1 MTYEGARSVTGPFL
15 GSLGASAVAVGIVS
29 GFGEFT
35 GYALRLLSGH
45 ISDRTKR
52 YWLLTGTGYVVNLL
66 AIPLLALAGSWPLA
80 AFLMI
85 LERAGKA
92 VRSPARDAMLSH
104 ATAEMGRGVG
114 FGLHEALDQIG
125 AVIGPLSIAFIMASG
140 GSYRRGFA
148 FLLLP
153 ALAALLILVSA
164 RVRFPRPE
172 TFEAETEKSC
182 GAGKLPRLFWIYI
195 AAASL
200 AAAGF
205 VDFPLIAYHIGRQ
218 GSLPLSRIA
227 ALYAAAMGVDA
238 LTALLFGR
246 WYDRRGIP
254 VLILST
260 LLASLFAPLA
270 FLGNSGTVIAGVLL
284 WGIGMG
290 AQESIMRAAIGNLT
304 PKEKRATAYGIFNV
318 FYGVSW
324 FVGSAL
330 FGLLYGSSV
339 VAAVVLSVILQLAA
353 IPFFLLC
360 RRE

>member
-29 GFGEFT
+29 GFGEFV

-52 YWLLTGTGYVVNLL
+52 YWLLTGAGYVVNLL
-66 AIPLLALAGSWPLA
+66 AIPLLALAESWPLA

-104 ATAEMGRGVG
+104 ATVEMGRGVG

-172 TFEAETEKSC
+172 TFEAETERAG
-182 GAGKLPRLFWIYI
+182 GAEKLPRLFWIYI

-218 GSLPLSRIA
+218 GSLPLSRVA
-227 ALYAAAMGVDA
+227 TLYAAAMGVDA

-254 VLILST
+254 ILILST

-304 PKEKRATAYGIFNV
+304 PKEKRATAYGVFNV

-324 FVGSAL
+324 FAGSAL
-330 FGLLYGSSV
+330 FGLLYDHSV

-360 RRE
+360 HRE